1 MENRKQAILRAVVHE
16 FTTNAVPVGSQ
27 ALQSRY
33 FVNLSSATIR
43 SELAELAD
51 LGYLAQ
57 PHTSAGRVPTDSGY
71 RYFVDFLMDL
81 EPIPD
86 RVQTYIRDELKAA
99 PGDVEGMVERVAMTV
114 AAVTQNASVASAP
127 QGTLARI
134 KHLDLVSL
142 EPKEVLLILLLEGNL
157 LRQQV
162 VNTSEPATQA
172 DLTRLTAQFNA
183 SLSGRASDEARR
195 HYDGAPLGLEKELLG
210 RVIAVLDMYEKGT
223 ENLVVHDG
231 VRNLLRQ
238 PEFAESS
245 RVHQVLEVLEET
257 RYLTV
262 LLRQLIGESDLQ
274 IVIGSEN
281 TSSQLQGCAV
291 VLTTYG
297 PSDRLKGVL
306 GVIGPTRMAYSQTVA
321 RLQAVCVVAICAP
334 RHPRATTA
342 RGPRAVCARSG
353 ARPRLDI
360 PRLEKSSG
368 NLHKSRPCDV
378 LAVGLA
384 FDEAAVQDAHQ
395 TIGQSAQSL
404 MVGLAAGAQDVV
416 SMPCAFGASERGER
430 PLIAGV
436 GEPAVPGNP
445 GEYDLA
451 SARGPRD
458 RRGTRIA
465 LASLRMQKS
474 GPVVTELGHSPGAED
489 NTESRQTEVDLGVR
503 VRLKTRSQLLL
514 EGCNLQVELFDDS
527 HGGGDAVTI
536 GFGE

>member
-81 EPIPD
+81 GPIPD

-281 TSSQLQGCAV
+281 TSSRLQGCAV

-297 PSDRLKGVL
+297 PSDRLKGVV

-321 RLQAVCVVAICAP
+321 RLQAV
-334 RHPRATTA
+334 A
-342 RGPRAVCARSG
+342 RG
-353 ARPRLDI
+353 
-360 PRLEKSSG
+360 
-368 NLHKSRPCDV
+368 
-378 LAVGLA
+378 
-384 FDEAAVQDAHQ
+384 
-395 TIGQSAQSL
+395 
-404 MVGLAAGAQDVV
+404 
-416 SMPCAFGASERGER
+416 AS
-430 PLIAGV
+430 
-436 GEPAVPGNP
+436 
-445 GEYDLA
+445 
-451 SARGPRD
+451 D
-458 RRGTRIA
+458 RMA
-465 LASLRMQKS
+465 
-474 GPVVTELGHSPGAED
+474 ELG
-489 NTESRQTEVDLGVR
+489 V
-503 VRLKTRSQLLL
+503 
-514 EGCNLQVELFDDS
+514 
-527 HGGGDAVTI
+527 
-536 GFGE
+536 

>member
-1 MENRKQAILRAVVHE
+1 MENRKQKILRAVVQE
-16 FTTNAVPVGSQ
+16 FTTSAVPVGSQ

-51 LGYLAQ
+51 LGYLTQ

-86 RVQTYIRDELKAA
+86 RVRTYIHDEMQAA
-99 PGDVEGMVERVAMTV
+99 PGDVQGMVERVAMTV

-127 QGTLARI
+127 QGTQARI

-142 EPKEVLLILLLEGNL
+142 EPQEVLLILLLEGNL

-162 VNTSEPATQA
+162 VNTTETSTQA
-172 DLTRLTAQFNA
+172 ELSTMGARLNE
-183 SLSGRASDEARR
+183 SLGGRSSDEARR
-195 HYDGAPLGLEKELLG
+195 RYDGAPLGLEKEILG
-210 RVIAVLDMYEKGT
+210 RVIAVLDLYEKGS
-223 ENLVVHDG
+223 ESLVVHDG

-281 TSSQLQGCAV
+281 ASSPLQGCAV

-297 PSDRLKGVL
+297 PSNRLKGVL

-321 RLQAVCVVAICAP
+321 RLQAV
-334 RHPRATTA
+334 
-342 RGPRAVCARSG
+342 ARS
-353 ARPRLDI
+353 
-360 PRLEKSSG
+360 
-368 NLHKSRPCDV
+368 
-378 LAVGLA
+378 
-384 FDEAAVQDAHQ
+384 
-395 TIGQSAQSL
+395 
-404 MVGLAAGAQDVV
+404 
-416 SMPCAFGASERGER
+416 ASERM
-430 PLIAGV
+430 A
-436 GEPAVPGNP
+436 
-445 GEYDLA
+445 
-451 SARGPRD
+451 
-458 RRGTRIA
+458 
-465 LASLRMQKS
+465 
-474 GPVVTELGHSPGAED
+474 
-489 NTESRQTEVDLGVR
+489 DLGV
-503 VRLKTRSQLLL
+503 
-514 EGCNLQVELFDDS
+514 
-527 HGGGDAVTI
+527 
-536 GFGE
+536 